1 MLKHSR
7 RSYGSR
13 HSTAPR
19 FIRKHLQVAGCG
31 LEDAGNV
38 TEHSHS
44 TSSRSS
50 TGHRYTPVVCGF
62 HYLPHIPNKKVYAHI
77 PNKKDFDC

>member
-1 MLKHSR
+1 MVRFGDSKATRCVKTIH
-7 RSYGSR
+7 
-13 HSTAPR
+13 
-19 FIRKHLQVAGCG
+19 FIRKHLRVAGCG
-31 LEDAGNV
+31 LEDARNV

-50 TGHRYTPVVCGF
+50 AGHRYTPVVCGF